1 MNSSE
6 AHPENSPD
14 EMVEEV
20 DMLGNVLRLVSRR
33 QMRAERL
40 GHRSVFIAVM
50 SESGDLL
57 VHRRAETKDLWP
69 GWWDVAVGGV
79 IAPDETDDAAARREL
94 TEELGVQGVALER
107 LGTGAYEDDQV
118 RLVATMYLC
127 HTEGP
132 FSFAD
137 KEIIEAHWVSH
148 AELPVWLQ
156 AKSFLPDSVA
166 LVLPLIRGVTP
177 REWA

>member
-6 AHPENSPD
+6 AHPENSPN

-20 DMLGNVLRLVSRR
+20 DMTGNVLRLVTRR

-40 GHRSVFIAVM
+40 GHRSVFIAVV

-69 GWWDVAVGGV
+69 RWWDVAVGGV
-79 IAPDETDDAAARREL
+79 IAPGEIDDVAALREL
-94 TEELGVQGVALER
+94 AEELGVEGVQLER
-107 LGTGAYEDDQV
+107 LGTGAYEDSAV
-118 RLVATMYLC
+118 RLVATIYLC
-127 HTEGP
+127 RSDGP

-137 KEIIEAHWVSH
+137 AEITEAHWVSPV
-148 AELPVWLQ
+148 ELPEWLRS
-156 AKSFLPDSVA
+156 KPFLPDSVA
-166 LVLPLIRGVTP
+166 LVLPLIPGATHL
-177 REWA
+177 

>member
-1 MNSSE
+1 MNSSA
-6 AHPENSPD
+6 AHPENSPN

-33 QMRAERL
+33 QMRTERL

-50 SESGDLL
+50 SEAGDLL
-57 VHRRAETKDLWP
+57 VHRRAQTKDLWP

-79 IAPDETDDAAARREL
+79 IALGETDDAAALREL
-94 TEELGVQGVALER
+94 AEELGVQGATLER
-107 LGTGAYEDDQV
+107 LGTGAYADGEV
-118 RLVATMYLC
+118 RLVATIYLC
-127 HTEGP
+127 RTEGP

-137 KEIIEAHWVSH
+137 AEITEAHWVSR

-156 AKSFLPDSVA
+156 AKTFLPDSVA
-166 LVLPLIRGVTP
+166 LVLPIIRGATHP
-177 REWA
+177 ERA

>member
-1 MNSSE
+1 MNSTE
-6 AHPENSPD
+6 AHPENSPN

-20 DMLGNVLRLVSRR
+20 DMLGNVLRLVTRR

-50 SESGDLL
+50 SESGELL

-79 IAPDETDDAAARREL
+79 IAPGESDDAAALREL
-94 TEELGVQGVALER
+94 AEELGIHGAPLER
-107 LGTGAYEDDQV
+107 LGSGAYVDRDV

-127 HTEGP
+127 RTEGP

-137 KEIIEAHWVSH
+137 AEITDAHWVSR

-156 AKSFLPDSVA
+156 AKPFLPDSVA
-166 LVLPLIRGVTP
+166 LVLPAIHGVTP
-177 REWA
+177 RQRA